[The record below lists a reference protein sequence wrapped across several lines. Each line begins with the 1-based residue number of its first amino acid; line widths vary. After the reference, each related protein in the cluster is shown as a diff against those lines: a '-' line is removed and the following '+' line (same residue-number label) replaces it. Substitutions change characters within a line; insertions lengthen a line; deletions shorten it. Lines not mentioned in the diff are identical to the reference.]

1 MRRYSTAGVRLGR
14 RVRTTAP
21 DPARAYM
28 GDTTCLPLPE
38 EKFLYLATVLDC
50 FSRRV
55 AGWPIAE
62 HKHPDRS
69 PRRYGWPPLPAAT
82 DGGSPPDLHRH
93 SAHRPAR
100 RADEKTEEDS
110 GFPLVAPPSTDPRS
124 PQAPRPRPA
133 AELYPRPPRLSEGDG
148 TVADMLEIAVLTED
162 GRRYVRP
169 APEELAGLIGAIG
182 GENNRFL
189 VVQPIPDL
197 PDTFIQVWH
206 RAGNETYLLEHR
218 AGAPDRH
225 FQVALDGPEPVIAA
239 MTGWAVAQ
247 DGWDTGLNWT
257 ALNLGP
263 VEPIP
268 PLPLDED
275 QREELEARVRKAIL
289 GGYATRAELARI
301 AHDHLTLEEDL
312 PVSLEQ
318 ALQWTDRMWLE
329 RVAEQAAWEG
339 ETDPERLSRAFHA
352 LETTGI
358 TAREN
363 FACCQ
368 TCALAEIG
376 ETGAPGARGYVFFHQ
391 QCTSSAVAQNELTLL
406 YGGFDGSPETTTA
419 IGREVVAALTD
430 VGLRTRWSGDPQRA
444 IIVTP
449 VDWRKRLV
457 G

>member
-1 MRRYSTAGVRLGR
+1 M
-14 RVRTTAP
+14 
-21 DPARAYM
+21 
-28 GDTTCLPLPE
+28 
-38 EKFLYLATVLDC
+38 
-50 FSRRV
+50 
-55 AGWPIAE
+55 
-62 HKHPDRS
+62 
-69 PRRYGWPPLPAAT
+69 
-82 DGGSPPDLHRH
+82 
-93 SAHRPAR
+93 
-100 RADEKTEEDS
+100 
-110 GFPLVAPPSTDPRS
+110 
-124 PQAPRPRPA
+124 
-133 AELYPRPPRLSEGDG
+133 
-148 TVADMLEIAVLTED
+148 ADMLEIAVLTED

-169 APEELAGLIGAIG
+169 TREKLAGLIGAIG

-312 PVSLEQ
+312 PGLI
-318 ALQWTDRMWLE
+318 AMHD
-329 RVAEQAAWEG
+329 RVAKLPGIAAYLASERRIAFN
-339 ETDPERLSRAFHA
+339 TDGIFRHYPELD
-352 LETTGI
+352 
-358 TAREN
+358 
-363 FACCQ
+363 
-368 TCALAEIG
+368 
-376 ETGAPGARGYVFFHQ
+376 GA
-391 QCTSSAVAQNELTLL
+391 
-406 YGGFDGSPETTTA
+406 
-419 IGREVVAALTD
+419 
-430 VGLRTRWSGDPQRA
+430 
-444 IIVTP
+444 
-449 VDWRKRLV
+449 
-457 G
+457 